1 MATLQ
6 TVSGLNLKGYNT
18 AIDNTLFDFVS
29 DDVKR
34 GRKSGKA
41 RSKDDSLLTNSSIST
56 RDMQMIVDRLRSQQ
70 YRDSTKKNY
79 YVVWR
84 LFNKFIIWLDNKPTT
99 WEDRLTLFIGYL
111 IDSKKQSSTVKS
123 YISAI
128 WATLQE
134 IGVKLN
140 EDQTLIT
147 SLTKACRLVNDQIK
161 TQLPIQKDLL
171 GVIIHQVNN
180 YYGNR
185 NQEYLQILYR
195 SLISTAYFRLFRMGE
210 LISGDHPVLAK
221 DVHLGLN
228 KRKVLFILRT
238 SKMHWKNERPQ
249 SIKFSSKKLT
259 AMKWK
264 TMPKAKGEYETP
276 CPWYLNSI
284 WKLEAHSQIWV
295 NRSSYLQTN
304 HQWPRTICKTVL
316 N

>member
-6 TVSGLNLKGYNT
+6 TVGGLNT

-29 DDVKR
+29 DDAKR
-34 GRKSGKA
+34 SRKSGKV
-41 RSKDDSLLTNSSIST
+41 RSKDDSLSTNSSFST

-84 LFNKFIIWLDNKPTT
+84 LYNKFVIQLDNKPTN

-128 WATLQE
+128 RATLQE

-161 TQLPIQKDLL
+161 T
-171 GVIIHQVNN
+171 
-180 YYGNR
+180 
-185 NQEYLQILYR
+185 
-195 SLISTAYFRLFRMGE
+195 
-210 LISGDHPVLAK
+210 
-221 DVHLGLN
+221 
-228 KRKVLFILRT
+228 
-238 SKMHWKNERPQ
+238 
-249 SIKFSSKKLT
+249 
-259 AMKWK
+259 
-264 TMPKAKGEYETP
+264 
-276 CPWYLNSI
+276 
-284 WKLEAHSQIWV
+284 
-295 NRSSYLQTN
+295 
-304 HQWPRTICKTVL
+304 
-316 N
+316 